1 MVWIYKRA
9 GSRILT
15 ARPGRM
21 QGAERP
27 EEMGGDGGG
36 GDFQAEGLPKKKI
49 DRQPEAAIGTW
60 KGSKP
65 GSGTNMCPNL
75 GSWADLVKSF
85 CLIPSSVI

>member
-1 MVWIYKRA
+1 MVWIYKSV

-36 GDFQAEGLPKKKI
+36 GRGFSGRRTTKTKLI
-49 DRQPEAAIGTW
+49 DNLRQLLALGKGQNQGVGQTCVQTLVLGQTW
-60 KGSKP
+60 S
-65 GSGTNMCPNL
+65 NL
-75 GSWADLVKSF
+75 SVSF
-85 CLIPSSVI
+85 PHL